1 MGTLVIL
8 EGGDGSG
15 KATQTQILKER
26 LEKEGYQVMA
36 VSFPDY
42 GSPSSALV
50 KMYLAGEFGKEAG
63 DVSPYVAST
72 FYAADRYAS
81 FRMKWK
87 TFYDEGG
94 IVLADRYTTSNM
106 VHQMVKYKDALER
119 ETFLSWLEDLEFDK
133 FGLPRPDLV
142 CLLDVPMEMADR
154 LMEKRQG
161 KTGGMTGDIHEKNR
175 EYLKACHDAY
185 EELVERYQ
193 WVRINCVHEGNMR
206 PLEDIHKEVYH
217 YVKIL
222 FGKDR

>member
-1 MGTLVIL
+1 MGTLIIL

-26 LEKEGYQVMA
+26 LEKEGYRVMA

-87 TFYDEGG
+87 AFYDAGG

-106 VHQMVKYKDALER
+106 VHQMVKYKDASER
-119 ETFLSWLEDLEFDK
+119 EAFLSWLEDLEFEK

-142 CLLDVPMEMADR
+142 CLLDVPMEMSDR

-161 KTGGMTGDIHEKNR
+161 KTGDMTGDIHEKNR
-175 EYLKACHDAY
+175 KYLKACHDAY

-193 WVRINCVHEGNMR
+193 WARIHCVHEGNMR
-206 PLEDIHKEVYH
+206 PMEDIHQEVYH
-217 YVKIL
+217 YVKTL
-222 FGKDR
+222 LGER

>member
-26 LEKEGYQVMA
+26 LEKEGYRVMA

-87 TFYDEGG
+87 AFYDAGG
-94 IVLADRYTTSNM
+94 IVLADRYTTRIGKIVTIMSIASP
-106 VHQMVKYKDALER
+106 DALGITR
-119 ETFLSWLEDLEFDK
+119 
-133 FGLPRPDLV
+133 
-142 CLLDVPMEMADR
+142 
-154 LMEKRQG
+154 
-161 KTGGMTGDIHEKNR
+161 DINMLIKNV
-175 EYLKACHDAY
+175 K
-185 EELVERYQ
+185 
-193 WVRINCVHEGNMR
+193 
-206 PLEDIHKEVYH
+206 DITK
-217 YVKIL
+217 
-222 FGKDR
+222 